1 MKKFSTLIVIAL
13 IALAFVACKPDYT
26 PVGADGFTTA
36 QSTKIEELLTV
47 ANTLTEVARQSPR
60 PAGVSMPDPTNEL
73 NEEAPFWLRYVVT
86 VDDNYTDSTHPN
98 VKYNMNLDVTMYFY
112 KKNSTSFYTLE
123 ELAHDGYATYI
134 GDDNYNVNTQK
145 MREELNMKLQAKNIL
160 VYKDSTSG
168 TPVNSI
174 LKYDVNMTAEG
185 NQFVFLDGSL
195 SIDLGD
201 GKGAIGSADKAQIA
215 AFFETPVTAE

>member
-26 PVGADGFTTA
+26 PVGTDGFTTA
-36 QSTKIEELLTV
+36 QSTKIEELQDV
-47 ANTLTEVARQSPR
+47 ENTLMELTSQEPY
-60 PAGVSMPDPTNEL
+60 PNGVTRDKKNEP
-73 NEEAPFWLRYVVT
+73 NIEAPFWFRVVIKI
-86 VDDNYTDSTHPN
+86 DDNYADATHPN
-98 VKYNMNLDVTMYFY
+98 IKYNMNLDSTMYYY
-112 KKNSTSFYTLE
+112 KKNSSSFYTLE
-123 ELAHDGYATYI
+123 ELENDGYATDL
-134 GDDNYNVNTQK
+134 GEGRYNINTQK
-145 MREELNMKLQAKNIL
+145 MREELKMKLQAKNTL

-174 LKYDVNMTAEG
+174 LKYDVNVTAEG
-185 NQFVFLDGSL
+185 NQIVFLDGSL

-201 GKGAIGSADKAQIA
+201 GKGAIGSNDKAQIA